1 MPLPYRILVVQI
13 GTALIASSLLWW
25 MSTAQAL
32 AALTAGVVVIVPSAG
47 FAWRVATDS
56 NGGAVDE
63 VGGAAATSRDA
74 IRQAQALLGGAV
86 ARFVAT
92 AVLMAVAIVWLRPE
106 PLAFFGT
113 LVALQTAYWIAPLTA
128 GPPRSRV
135 DRGTAHE

>member
-1 MPLPYRILVVQI
+1 
-13 GTALIASSLLWW
+13 
-25 MSTAQAL
+25 MSAAHAL

-47 FAWRVATDS
+47 FAWRAATS
-56 NGGAVDE
+56 ASGVGVHEAV
-63 VGGAAATSRDA
+63 GAAEASRDA

-92 AVLMAVAIVWLRPE
+92 VALMAGAIVWLRPN

-113 LVALQTAYWIAPLTA
+113 LVALQAAYWIAPLTA

-135 DRGTAHE
+135 GRRTARE